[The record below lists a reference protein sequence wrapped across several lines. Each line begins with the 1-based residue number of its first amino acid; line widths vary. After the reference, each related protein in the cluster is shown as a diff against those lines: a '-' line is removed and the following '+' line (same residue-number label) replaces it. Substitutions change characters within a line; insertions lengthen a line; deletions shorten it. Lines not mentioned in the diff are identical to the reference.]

1 MEKKNSNIKLS
12 FWIFIILLLMLVT
25 FSVQNSFLVTVKLI
39 FWQIDMPL
47 AVLLISTLIIG
58 VVGGM
63 FYSYFKYRKQE
74 KDSTEDID
82 NIEEDETI

>member
-1 MEKKNSNIKLS
+1 
-12 FWIFIILLLMLVT
+12 MLVT

-39 FWQIDMPL
+39 FWEINMPL

-63 FYSYFKYRKQE
+63 LYSYFKYRKQE
-74 KDSTEDID
+74 KESTEDSD
-82 NIEEDETI
+82 NIEENETI

>member
-1 MEKKNSNIKLS
+1 MEKKNSSIKLS

-39 FWQIDMPL
+39 FWEINMPL

-63 FYSYFKYRKQE
+63 LYSYFKYRKQE
-74 KDSTEDID
+74 KESTEDSD
-82 NIEEDETI
+82 NIEENETI

>member
-1 MEKKNSNIKLS
+1 
-12 FWIFIILLLMLVT
+12 MLVT

-39 FWQIDMPL
+39 FWEINMPL

-63 FYSYFKYRKQE
+63 LYSYFKYRKQE
-74 KDSTEDID
+74 KESTEDSD

>member
-39 FWQIDMPL
+39 FWEINMPL

-63 FYSYFKYRKQE
+63 LYSYFKYRKQE
-74 KDSTEDID
+74 KESTEDSD
-82 NIEEDETI
+82 NIEENETI

>member
-1 MEKKNSNIKLS
+1 
-12 FWIFIILLLMLVT
+12 MLVT

-39 FWQIDMPL
+39 FWEINMPL

-63 FYSYFKYRKQE
+63 LYSYFKYRKQE
-74 KDSTEDID
+74 KESTEDSD
-82 NIEEDETI
+82 NIEENEII